1 MTLVLSNIIVVS
13 LNWFWGGEMAFSWVP
28 LYLNNELEVG
38 SNVDGSS
45 QNGTTKDKKKR
56 NGTYRKREKN
66 ETYLRKWRFS
76 KTLSKVDIFLT
87 ETKIYRLS
95 VEGKNGSQI
104 RRLFIPFGLPSKRNS
119 LKKEVVHND
128 YVMKLVKSN
137 KVAFSFGK
145 RVLKNFRFQIRTVRN
160 GHALTRP

>member
-1 MTLVLSNIIVVS
+1 
-13 LNWFWGGEMAFSWVP
+13 MAFSWVP
-28 LYLNNELEVG
+28 LYSSNELEVG

-45 QNGTTKDKKKR
+45 QKWDLQKKKK

-76 KTLSKVDIFLT
+76 TTLSKVDIFLT
-87 ETKIYRLS
+87 KIYRLR

-128 YVMKLVKSN
+128 YVVTLVKSN
-137 KVAFSFGK
+137 KVAFPSENAYSKISVF
-145 RVLKNFRFQIRTVRN
+145 T
-160 GHALTRP
+160 